1 MPGYKI
7 KIGYGLHLGWGIEGA
22 IGKKKIH
29 FLFILCLNFYLSI

>member
-29 FLFILCLNFYLSI
+29 FLFFYIL

>member
-22 IGKKKIH
+22 IGKKIH
-29 FLFILCLNFYLSI
+29 FLFFYV